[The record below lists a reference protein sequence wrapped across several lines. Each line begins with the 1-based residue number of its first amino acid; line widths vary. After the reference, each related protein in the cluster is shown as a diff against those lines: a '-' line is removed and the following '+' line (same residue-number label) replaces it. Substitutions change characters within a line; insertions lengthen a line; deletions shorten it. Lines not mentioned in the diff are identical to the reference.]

1 MSKTDVDYDIM
12 IVGGGPAGI
21 STWLHLHK
29 YAPELA
35 SRSVLIE
42 KAVYPRDKLCG
53 GGAGGWCRQVLKN
66 LNVDLDIPILTI
78 SDVEFIYEN
87 DRFLLHQPNS
97 FQMIQRL
104 EFDYALAKTAISRGL
119 NLHQNESFLDLNER
133 DNKLIVKTNLDKYKI
148 KTIVGA
154 DGALSLVR
162 RKMKL
167 KNKTNLAPTLKVFVP
182 ANPKYDHEYD
192 EKKIVIDMNPIKIGM
207 QGYIWHVPTIKNGVP
222 TIGHGLVDL
231 RIYQNRPKVNLKEI
245 FRQELR
251 RRNIHIEQKKW
262 RSHPIRWPSTTDKFS
277 KNNTLLVGDAIGAE
291 PAFGGGIHF
300 ALSYGEIAAKSIINA
315 FENNDFTYSDYKERI
330 NSHFAGK
337 FMAKCSEIAFK
348 LYDNKIDPIE
358 AAKEVFTIKK

>member
-35 SRSVLIE
+35 SRSILIE
-42 KAVYPRDKLCG
+42 KEKYPRDKLCG
-53 GGAGGWCRQVLKN
+53 GGVGGWCKQVLKN
-66 LNVDLDIPILTI
+66 LNVTLDIPVLNI

-97 FQMIQRL
+97 FQMVQRK
-104 EFDYALAKTAISRGL
+104 EFDHILAKIAISRGL
-119 NLHQNESFLDLNER
+119 NIHQNESFLGYKEK
-133 DNKLIVKTNLDKYKI
+133 DNKLIVKTNLGKYKI
-148 KTIVGA
+148 KTLIGA
-154 DGALSLVR
+154 DGALSSVR
-162 RKMKL
+162 RKMNL
-167 KNKTNLAPTLKVFVP
+167 ENRTNLAPTLEVFVP
-182 ANPKYDHEYD
+182 ANPEYDQEYD
-192 EKKIVIDMNPIKIGM
+192 ERKILIDMNPMKVGM
-207 QGYIWHVPTIKNGVP
+207 QGYIWHAPSIKNRVP

-231 RIYQNRPKVNLKEI
+231 RVYRNRPKVDLKKM
-245 FRQELR
+245 FKQDLK
-251 RRNIHIEQKKW
+251 RRNIHIGEKKW
-262 RSHPIRWPSTTDKFS
+262 KSHPIRWPSTNDKFS
-277 KNNTLLVGDAIGAE
+277 KNSTLLVGDAIGAE

-330 NSHFAGK
+330 NSHFSGK
-337 FMAKCSEIAFK
+337 FMTKCSEIAFK